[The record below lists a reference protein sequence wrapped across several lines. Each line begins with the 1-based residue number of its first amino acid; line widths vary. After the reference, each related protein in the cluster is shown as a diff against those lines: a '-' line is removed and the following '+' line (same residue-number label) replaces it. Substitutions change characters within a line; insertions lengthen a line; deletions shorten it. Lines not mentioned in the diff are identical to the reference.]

1 MENER
6 RLKFN
11 PLRWSRRKQ
20 RIRRSNLNLDKIKE
34 TLRKFTEER
43 DWEQFHNPKNL
54 ATALSV
60 EASELLE
67 IFQWSND
74 GGLNEIN
81 DPKKREEIEKEIA
94 DIFNYLI
101 KLVDILD
108 MDLEKVALDK
118 IKENAEKYPIETS
131 KGKSLKY
138 KELNE

>member
-1 MENER
+1 MD
-6 RLKFN
+6 
-11 PLRWSRRKQ
+11 
-20 RIRRSNLNLDKIKE
+20 LDKIKK

-81 DPKKREEIEKEIA
+81 DPQKRKEIEKEIA

-108 MDLEKVALDK
+108 MDLEKVALEK
-118 IKENAEKYPIETS
+118 IKENAEKYPIDAS
-131 KGKSLKY
+131 KGKSVKY
-138 KELNE
+138 TDFNDD